1 MRHKVKLGIT
11 GWAQISG
18 WRGETDTL
26 EKMRRRLE
34 FDLEYVRNWS
44 LALDL
49 KIIAL
54 TIVRGFTGKN
64 VY

>member
-1 MRHKVKLGIT
+1 L
-11 GWAQISG
+11 
-18 WRGETDTL
+18 
-26 EKMRRRLE
+26 RRRIDY
-34 FDLEYVRNWS
+34 DLEYVRNWS
-44 LALDL
+44 LAFDL